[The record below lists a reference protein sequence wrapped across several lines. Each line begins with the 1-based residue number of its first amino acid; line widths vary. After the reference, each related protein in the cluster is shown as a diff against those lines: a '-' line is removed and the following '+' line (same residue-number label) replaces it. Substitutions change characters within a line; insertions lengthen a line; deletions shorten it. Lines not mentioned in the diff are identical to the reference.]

1 MTGGTTP
8 QAINASMTKWL
19 NGPKSP
25 GLMILEHELSDQ
37 TVQAFEDAY
46 PLMIR
51 TGWKLESAADIAGV
65 GVYLNSEDNNSP
77 VDAAD
82 GVLNQSFSVP
92 PDSSSST
99 LPAKPTASNTGGNNG
114 NTGSNTSQS
123 GNNGSIQSTISK
135 FAGALGAIFLT
146 VVFYAW

>member
-1 MTGGTTP
+1 
-8 QAINASMTKWL
+8 MTKWL

-25 GLMILEHELSDQ
+25 GLMILEHELDDD

-46 PLMIR
+46 PLMVE
-51 TGWKLESAADIAGV
+51 TGWKIESAARINGT

-77 VDAAD
+77 VDQVD
-82 GVLNQSFSVP
+82 GVLVQETYSIP
-92 PDSSSST
+92 SSSST
-99 LPAKPTASNTGGNNG
+99 PVSTPANPTSTSSVDG

-123 GNNGSIQSTISK
+123 GNNGSIQSAVSK
-135 FAGALGAIFLT
+135 FAGVFGAIFLT